1 MECTACAEKSQVIER
16 VKETWSLP
24 ILATKAR
31 FSGTAWAS
39 CPVSPGKEVVEAT
52 RSAGGASY
60 GRRRPAE
67 EGSQQFTVIALHP
80 CGPTSEV
87 SRDLWLIPNHHPANS
102 TPRLQE
108 FDKKQLDELLK
119 TLKKGGKGG

>member
-1 MECTACAEKSQVIER
+1 MVPSYPRQGA
-16 VKETWSLP
+16 
-24 ILATKAR
+24 

-39 CPVSPGKEVVEAT
+39 CLVSPGKGVVEAT
-52 RSAGGASY
+52 RSAGGASC
-60 GRRRPAE
+60 GRKRPAE
-67 EGSQQFTVIALHP
+67 EGSQQFTAIALPP

-87 SRDLWLIPNHHPANS
+87 SRDLRPIPNHHPANS